1 MKIKTTN
8 ALMKYLRNT
17 HNISISGA
25 KDKRNL
31 INIGYYHGYK
41 GYRYIKNPQN
51 MINITSFKEIVS
63 IVNFDSR
70 LKSLLYPQL
79 MQIET
84 ISKNIVLQILVEEYS
99 TDEFNE
105 IYEKGITD
113 YKSSVNSKDYK
124 EKMKQRLNVQ
134 SSIYSALSS
143 SYSHNNK
150 IVNHFYSKDKH
161 VPIWGI
167 FEIITLGTF
176 ADLIKSLERNARLKI
191 DKEMKLN
198 IAFDA
203 DARFPEK
210 IMYLLK
216 ALRNS
221 VAHNDVVFDVRF
233 KDGKI
238 NLKICRYLENEIGCT
253 NIDFSTITDYILI
266 ITLLLKK
273 YGISKTELNR
283 FVNEFENII
292 EDFRTNIPF
301 NIYSQVIHTDTK
313 AKLTELRKYIK
324 K

>member
-1 MKIKTTN
+1 MRVKTTN
-8 ALMKYLRNT
+8 ALMKYLRDT
-17 HNISISGA
+17 HNISISDS

-41 GYRYIKNPQN
+41 GYRYINNPQN
-51 MINITSFKEIVS
+51 RIAIKDFKEIVS
-63 IVNFDSR
+63 IVNFDSK

-84 ISKNIVLQILVEEYS
+84 ISKNIVLQLLVEEYS

-113 YKSSVNSKDYK
+113 YKNSSPKDYR
-124 EKMKQRLNVQ
+124 EKMKQRLGVQ
-134 SSIYSALSS
+134 NSIYSALSR
-143 SYSHNNK
+143 SYNNNNK
-150 IVNHFYSKDKH
+150 IVSHFYSKDKH

-176 ADLIKSLERNARLKI
+176 ADLIKSLEFKARKKI
-191 DKEMKLN
+191 DIEMGLN
-198 IAFDA
+198 IAYDT

-210 IMYLLK
+210 IIYLIK

-233 KDGKI
+233 KDSNI
-238 NLKICRYLENEIGCT
+238 NSTLCKYIENEIGCT
-253 NIDFSTITDYILI
+253 NVDFNTITDYILI
-266 ITLLLKK
+266 IALLLKK
-273 YGISKTELNR
+273 YKFQKTELNR
-283 FVNEFENII
+283 FITDYENII
-292 EDFRTNIPF
+292 EEFRNNIPF
-301 NIYSQVIHTDTK
+301 NIYSQVVHTDTK
-313 AKLTELRKYIK
+313 TKLTQLRKYIK

>member
-1 MKIKTTN
+1 MRVKTTN
-8 ALMKYLRNT
+8 ALMKYLRDA
-17 HNISISGA
+17 HNISISDS

-41 GYRYIKNPQN
+41 GYRYINNPQN
-51 MINITSFKEIVS
+51 RIPIKDFKEIVS
-63 IVNFDSR
+63 IVNFDSK

-84 ISKNIVLQILVEEYS
+84 ISKNIVLQLLVEEYN

-113 YKSSVNSKDYK
+113 YKNSSQKDYR
-124 EKMKQRLNVQ
+124 EKMKQRLGVQ
-134 SSIYSALSS
+134 NSIYSALSR
-143 SYSHNNK
+143 SYSNNNK
-150 IVNHFYSKDKH
+150 IVSHFYSKDKH

-176 ADLIKSLERNARLKI
+176 ADLIKSLEFKARRKI
-191 DKEMKLN
+191 DIEMGLN
-198 IAFDA
+198 IAYDT

-210 IMYLLK
+210 IIYLIK

-233 KDGKI
+233 KDSNI
-238 NLKICRYLENEIGCT
+238 NSTLCKYIENEIGCA
-253 NIDFSTITDYILI
+253 NVDFNTITDYILI
-266 ITLLLKK
+266 IALLLKK
-273 YGISKTELNR
+273 YKFQKTDLNR
-283 FVNEFENII
+283 FVTDYENII
-292 EDFRTNIPF
+292 EEFRNSIPF
-301 NIYSQVIHTDTK
+301 NIYSQVVHTDTK
-313 AKLTELRKYIK
+313 LKLIQLRKYIK

>member
-1 MKIKTTN
+1 MFGHYYQPHDKDKLKGLSLMDAYTVAGQKRFIGNVTIKTDFLTPN
-8 ALMKYLRNT
+8 TLVGFENHSGLTYLEGDT
-17 HNISISGA
+17 KPI
-25 KDKRNL
+25 
-31 INIGYYHGYK
+31 
-41 GYRYIKNPQN
+41 
-51 MINITSFKEIVS
+51 
-63 IVNFDSR
+63 
-70 LKSLLYPQL
+70 
-79 MQIET
+79 
-84 ISKNIVLQILVEEYS
+84 
-99 TDEFNE
+99 
-105 IYEKGITD
+105 GIT
-113 YKSSVNSKDYK
+113 VVGNGNNSKDYK

-134 SSIYSALSS
+134 SSIYSALSR

-176 ADLIKSLERNARLKI
+176 ADLIKSLEHNARLKI

-198 IAFDA
+198 IAFDT

-238 NLKICRYLENEIGCT
+238 DSTLCKYIENEIGCT
-253 NIDFSTITDYILI
+253 NVDFSTITDYILI

-273 YGISKTELNR
+273 YGISKIELNR

>member
-1 MKIKTTN
+1 MKVRTTN
-8 ALMKYLRNT
+8 ALMKYLRDS
-17 HNISISGA
+17 HNINIGNS

-41 GYRYIKNPQN
+41 GYRYINNPQN
-51 MINITSFKEIVS
+51 RININDFNEIVS
-63 IVNFDSR
+63 IVNFDSK
-70 LKSLLYPQL
+70 LKSLFYPQI

-84 ISKNIVLQILVEEYS
+84 ISKNIVLQLLVEEYRS
-99 TDEFNE
+99 DEFNE
-105 IYEKGITD
+105 IYERGMTD
-113 YKSSVNSKDYK
+113 YRFSNPKDYK
-124 EKMKQRLNVQ
+124 NVLKHRLNVQ
-134 SSIYSALSS
+134 NSIYSALSR
-143 SYSHNNK
+143 SYNNNNK
-150 IVNHFYSKDKH
+150 IVNHFYSKDRH

-176 ADLIKSLERNARLKI
+176 ADLIKSLEHIARLKI

-198 IAFDA
+198 IAFDT

-238 NLKICRYLENEIGCT
+238 DSTLCKYMENEIGCT
-253 NIDFSTITDYILI
+253 NVDFSTITDYILI
-266 ITLLLKK
+266 IALLLKK